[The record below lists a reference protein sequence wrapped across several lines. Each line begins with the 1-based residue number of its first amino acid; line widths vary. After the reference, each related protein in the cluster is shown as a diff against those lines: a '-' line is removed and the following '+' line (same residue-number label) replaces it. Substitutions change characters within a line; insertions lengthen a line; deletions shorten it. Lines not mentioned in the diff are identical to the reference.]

1 MDSISTPAASPL
13 APLPPKHLETITRE
27 LSLQPRQVMATALL
41 LKEGATVPFIAR
53 YRKEVTGTLDE
64 VAITAIRDRMEKL
77 AELDTRREAIL
88 KSLDERKL
96 LTAELKKSIDGAET
110 ITALEDIYLPFRPK
124 KRTRATIA
132 KEQGLEPLADLLLT
146 QDAAIDPRAAAEP
159 FLEKAK
165 TAEPPLTTVEAV
177 LAGARDILAERFSDD
192 KDARAKLRA
201 VYQSESTLFSKVFP
215 GKETEGAKFKDY
227 FDWNEPAAKAPS
239 HRILAIRRGEKE
251 GFLMMRV
258 HPPEASALGTLEP
271 LYVKGRGL
279 AADQVRLAVQESYKR
294 LLGPAMETELRM
306 ELKRRADEEAIRV
319 FADNLRELLL
329 ASPLGQKSVLAIDPG
344 FRTGCKVVALDA
356 QGKLL
361 HHDVVYPEQGARS
374 AADAGEKLLAF
385 IKHFKLESV
394 AIGNG
399 TAGRE
404 TEAFVRKLNLPPS
417 IPIVMVNE
425 SGASIYSASE
435 VAREEFPDQ
444 DITVRGAVSIG
455 RRLMDPLAELVKI
468 DPKSIGVGQYQHDV
482 DQTALKKS
490 LDDVVISS
498 VNKVGVELNT
508 ASKQLLAYVSGIGP
522 ATAEAIVAYRN
533 ANGAFKSRQEL
544 LKVPRLGPKAFEQ
557 AAGFLRIRNAENPLD
572 ESAVHPESY
581 GIVDAMARDLGCA
594 VRDLI
599 KNELLRKKIALKN
612 YVTEKVGLPT
622 LNDILGELAKPGRDP
637 RQKFEAFSFTEGVEK
652 ITDLQVGMKLP
663 GIVTNVAA
671 FGAFVDIGVH
681 QDGLV
686 HISQLSDSF
695 VKDPADVVKVQ
706 QRVTVTVLE
715 VDLERKRIALSLKS
729 KPDLTPRGS
738 GNGGGPRPLGGGGG
752 GSRSFGGGGAR
763 PGQNRNSGNGGGGGG
778 FDWFSAAVSKGGKK

>member
-1 MDSISTPAASPL
+1 MEPNLS
-13 APLPPKHLETITRE
+13 PLPPKHLETITRE
-27 LSLQPRQVMATALL
+27 LKLQPRQVMATALL

-64 VAITAIRDRMEKL
+64 VAIMAIRDRMESL
-77 AELDTRREAIL
+77 AALDSRREAIL

-96 LTAELKKSIDGAET
+96 LSAELKTAVETAET
-110 ITALEDIYLPFRPK
+110 LTALEDIYLPYRPK

-132 KEQGLEPLADLLLT
+132 KEQGLEPLADLLFT
-146 QDAAIDPRAAAEP
+146 QAADIDPCAAAEP
-159 FLEKAK
+159 FLEGSKA
-165 TAEPPLTTVEAV
+165 AEPPLATVDQA

-192 KDARAKLRA
+192 KDARARLRA
-201 VYQSESTLFSKVFP
+201 VYQSESTLVSKVFP
-215 GKETEGAKFKDY
+215 GKETEGAKFSDY
-227 FDWNEPAAKAPS
+227 FDWSEPASKAPS
-239 HRILAIRRGEKE
+239 HRILAVRRGEKE

-258 HPPEASALGTLEP
+258 HPPEASSLGTLEP
-271 LYVKGRGL
+271 MFVKGRTP
-279 AADQVRLAVQESYKR
+279 AADQVRLAVQESFKR
-294 LLGPAMETELRM
+294 LLGPAMETEIRM

-329 ASPLGQKSVLAIDPG
+329 ASPMGQKIVLAIDPG
-344 FRTGCKVVALDA
+344 FRTGCKVVILDA

-374 AADAGEKLLAF
+374 AAEAGEKILAF
-385 IKHFKLESV
+385 IKHFKVEAV

-404 TEAFVRKLNLPPS
+404 TETFLRKLNLPAS
-417 IPIVMVNE
+417 ISIVMVNE
-425 SGASIYSASE
+425 SGASIYSASD

-482 DQTALKKS
+482 EQTALKKS
-490 LDDVVISS
+490 LDDVVVSS
-498 VNKVGVELNT
+498 VNRVGVELNT

-522 ATAEAIVAYRN
+522 SIADAIVAFRN
-533 ANGAFKSRQEL
+533 ANGAFTSRKDL

-581 GIVDAMARDLGCA
+581 GIVDAMARDLGCN

-612 YVTEKVGLPT
+612 YVSDTVGLPT
-622 LNDILGELAKPGRDP
+622 LTDIVSELAKPGRDP
-637 RQKFEAFSFTEGVEK
+637 RQKFEAFSFADGVEK
-652 ITDLQVGMKLP
+652 ITDLQIGMKLP

-681 QDGLV
+681 QDGLIHV
-686 HISQLSDSF
+686 SQLSDNF
-695 VKDPADVVKVQ
+695 VKDAADVVKVQ
-706 QRVTVTVLE
+706 QRVTVTVME
-715 VDLERKRIALSLKS
+715 IDLERKRIALSMKS
-729 KPDLTPRGS
+729 KPDLTPRS
-738 GNGGGPRPLGGGGG
+738 AGGAARSGG
-752 GSRSFGGGGAR
+752 GSRPAERSFGSAR
-763 PGQNRNSGNGGGGGG
+763 PGQNRNSGGGGT
-778 FDWFSAAVSKGGKK
+778 DWFTAAMNKK